1 MRKSRSTQTRPRLG
15 FVGLM
20 LGRNP
25 GYVTSQGQ
33 ILCDL
38 FEQGG
43 YEVFG
48 VSSVINRYLRLADI
62 VFALIRKSRKTDI
75 IVLDV
80 FGGLSFVV
88 ADIASLV
95 ARAVRYRMIMHVH
108 GGSIPELMARFPR
121 WTRRVLSRANGLVAP
136 SAFLA
141 RALTRHGL
149 KTQIIP
155 NVIDISQ
162 YVYRQRRNVRPRMFW
177 MRSFHPIYNPLLAV
191 RVLARV
197 REIAPEA
204 SLVLAGQDKGQEL
217 ATRKLADELGLGQAA
232 RFVGMLDAAGKTRE
246 GGAADIFV
254 NTSCMDNMPV
264 ALLEACAM
272 GLPVVTTSVGGI
284 PDLLTDGHT
293 GLLVSLETDEAITQA
308 VERLLTDDA
317 LAERLSS
324 NGRKLAERCAWE
336 NVRPQWEQ
344 LFQGLL
350 RDGADSR

>member
-1 MRKSRSTQTRPRLG
+1 MTESPESQTRPRLG
-15 FVGLM
+15 FVGMM

-25 GYVTSQGQ
+25 GYLTSQGQ
-33 ILCDL
+33 VLCDL
-38 FEQGG
+38 FEKAG

-62 VFALIRKSRKTDI
+62 IFTLIRKSNKTDI

-95 ARAVRYRMIMHVH
+95 ARVFRYRMIMHVH
-108 GGSIPELMARFPR
+108 GGSLPDLMTRFPR
-121 WTRRVLSRANGLVAP
+121 WTRRVFSRANSLVTP

-141 RALTRHGL
+141 RALARYEL
-149 KTQIIP
+149 KAQIIP
-155 NVIDISQ
+155 NVIDISEYQ
-162 YVYRQRRNVRPRMFW
+162 YRQRHNVRPHMFW

-191 RVLARV
+191 RVLARL
-197 REIAPEA
+197 RETAPDA

-217 ATRKLADELGLGQAA
+217 EARKLADDLGLRDAA
-232 RFVGMLDAAGKTRE
+232 RFVGLLDAAGKTRE
-246 GGAADIFV
+246 GNAADIFV
-254 NTSCMDNMPV
+254 NTSSIDNMPV

-272 GLPVVTTSVGGI
+272 GLPVVSTSVGGI

-293 GLLVSLETDEAITQA
+293 GLLVSPDTDEAITRA
-308 VERLLTDDA
+308 VERLLSDDS

-324 NGRKLAERCAWE
+324 NGRKLAEESAWK

-344 LFQGLL
+344 LFGELL
-350 RDGADSR
+350 RDGANSR